1 MIVKA
6 SASATSRRLL
16 MSHSLFVGVGS
27 RPPRDDL
34 TKARPPSRRW
44 QFRTVQHATSVWRRV
59 STRRGSSRWYAI
71 APVVVTLRAS
81 PTSHA

>member
-6 SASATSRRLL
+6 SASTTSRRPHVSSICGL
-16 MSHSLFVGVGS
+16 GS
-27 RPPRDDL
+27 RPPRDDFL